1 MTEMIIRKEGVGALI
16 LKDENRFL
24 TIEEL
29 QSSRDHQRLSGMR
42 SMSFETIE
50 PGETHQ
56 QALVRALAIEE
67 FKLGRL
73 TGSKLL
79 TNTKL
84 CQVQINTGIWL
95 HAYLIP
101 IVIPEGFLITVGE
114 SIDEVANPDWARIS
128 DALAEQIGSRR
139 FRPGNRE
146 ILQSYLK
153 YRQGLLS
160 SPDIYFTT
168 QDKIPDE
175 VFDGHEVT
183 QNKVPSPLYP
193 HLTV

>member
-1 MTEMIIRKEGVGALI
+1 MTEIIVRKGGVGALI
-16 LKDENRFL
+16 IKDKNQFL

-67 FKLGRL
+67 FQLGRL

-95 HAYLIP
+95 HAYLIS
-101 IVIPEGFLITVGE
+101 IVIPEGFSITIGKSV
-114 SIDEVANPDWARIS
+114 DEVANPDWALIN
-128 DALAEQIGSRR
+128 DVLTEETGSRR

-146 ILQSYLK
+146 VLQSYLK
-153 YRQGLLS
+153 YRQDLLS

-175 VFDGHEVT
+175 VFDQYEAS
-183 QNKVPSPLYP
+183 QNGVLSPPYLHP
-193 HLTV
+193 QP